1 MTAISNTYVNPYG
14 NPYGNPQLD
23 KQLAETMS
31 SVQGQMSLFNGTTS
45 STNSTNS
52 MTREEYLES
61 RGCTDGNNDGKIGF
75 FSAIGNIFKGAVKSV
90 VNTVK
95 DIVTN
100 PVKLL
105 GAVATAALCVVFP
118 PAGLALAGVGI
129 ATGAA
134 KMIGGVA
141 NAMGAKTDAE
151 AKAAWQQVGEG
162 GVVLGAS
169 IVGAKASVKSMSSLK
184 SGLTNNGK
192 ISLRKA
198 FSKDTKY
205 KVTQFDKN
213 GTPKFNTDGTI
224 ATKELQGFTGFR
236 KALVAD
242 AKASPLGQKVTS
254 FKNTLTSQADEIAN
268 TRLNTRID
276 ELAKSGA
283 KKLSSKE
290 MKNVASLRDSY
301 AEAVKNAADDFA
313 NASDDAARTAAR
325 SKLEAAQKDLDDFNN
340 SVEYT
345 DLNTLKNAAKGGKNP
360 VKATGR
366 DYVEALKSKVPSK
379 TKITLDNLDDIK
391 GLSTT
396 DKTYLRSAL
405 RQGQKINPDM
415 LSKSGQVAY
424 KEAVGSGAFQQAKAH
439 GIEFFKNHGKD
450 MGLATKQVLPY
461 EMSKDDSS
469 QEYLQQYYV

>member
-1 MTAISNTYVNPYG
+1 MSAISNTYV

-61 RGCTDGNNDGKIGF
+61 RGCTDGKNDGKIGF
-75 FSAIGNIFKGAVKSV
+75 FSAIGNIFKGAAKMV

-100 PVKLL
+100 PAKLL

-118 PAGLALAGVGI
+118 PAGLALAGIGI
-129 ATGAA
+129 VSGGA
-134 KMIGGVA
+134 KVIGGISK
-141 NAMGAKTDAE
+141 AMNAKTDAE
-151 AKAAWQQVGEG
+151 AKAAFQDIGAGGLTVGLS
-162 GVVLGAS
+162 VA
-169 IVGAKASVKSMSSLK
+169 GAKASVKSMGAGSAV
-184 SGLTNNGK
+184 GK
-192 ISLRKA
+192 RLA
-198 FSKDTKY
+198 AT
-205 KVTQFDKN
+205 DKN
-213 GTPKFNTDGTI
+213 GTILLDKSGNIKTVKLSNVFKNNGKFKPVEGMKDFG
-224 ATKELQGFTGFR
+224 
-236 KALVAD
+236 KAMLED
-242 AKASPLGQKVTS
+242 AKSSPLGKKLTIS
-254 FKNTLTSQADEIAN
+254 NIKNFKKTLTSQADDIAN
-268 TRLNTRID
+268 TRLNTRMD
-276 ELAKSGA
+276 ELAKNGA
-283 KKLSSKE
+283 KQLDDSI
-290 MKNVASLRDSY
+290 MDDVASSRNHY
-301 AEAVKNAADDFA
+301 TEAVDKAQQKLNSAKGQKAQTRASKN
-313 NASDDAARTAAR
+313 
-325 SKLEAAQKDLDDFNN
+325 LEKAQKDLDDFNN

-360 VKATGR
+360 VKASGR

>member
-45 STNSTNS
+45 STNYS

-61 RGCTDGNNDGKIGF
+61 RGCTDGKNDGKIGF

-90 VNTVK
+90 VNPVK

-100 PVKLL
+100 PAKLL

-141 NAMGAKTDAE
+141 NAMGSKTDAE

-162 GVVLGAS
+162 GVVLGTS
-169 IVGAKASVKSMSSLK
+169 IVGAKASVKSMGAGSAVGQKLGVLDK
-184 SGLTNNGK
+184 SGNIQKVKLSNVFKNSKNKFKPVEGMKDFGK
-192 ISLRKA
+192 AMWK
-198 FSKDTKY
+198 
-205 KVTQFDKN
+205 
-213 GTPKFNTDGTI
+213 
-224 ATKELQGFTGFR
+224 
-236 KALVAD
+236 D
-242 AKASPLGQKVTS
+242 AKSSPLGKKLTIS
-254 FKNTLTSQADEIAN
+254 NIKNFKNNLTSQADEIAN
-268 TRLNTRID
+268 TRLNTRMD

-283 KKLSSKE
+283 KKFGDSI
-290 MKNVASLRDSY
+290 MDDVASSRKPF

-313 NASDDAARTAAR
+313 NASDDAARTAAK
-325 SKLEAAQKDLDDFNN
+325 SKLDAAQKALDDFDN

-345 DLNTLKNAAKGGKNP
+345 DLNTLKNQGG
-360 VKATGR
+360 VKASGR
-366 DYVEALKSKVPSK
+366 DYAEALKSKVPSK

-391 GLSTT
+391 GLSTN

-405 RQGQKINPDM
+405 RQGKKINPEN
-415 LSKSGQVAY
+415 LSDAGKAAY

-450 MGLATKQVLPY
+450 MLQAGKQVFPY
-461 EMSKDDSS
+461 EMSKGDVAQD
-469 QEYLQQYYV
+469 YLQQYYG

>member
-1 MTAISNTYVNPYG
+1 MTAISNSYV

-61 RGCTDGNNDGKIGF
+61 RGCTDGKNDGKIGF

-169 IVGAKASVKSMSSLK
+169 IVGAKASVKSMGAGSAIKGRLVDPS
-184 SGLTNNGK
+184 TGK
-192 ISLRKA
+192 VKLSNV
-198 FSKDTKY
+198 FKD
-205 KVTQFDKN
+205 
-213 GTPKFNTDGTI
+213 GGKFKPVKG
-224 ATKELQGFTGFR
+224 ATKFG
-236 KALVAD
+236 KAMLKD
-242 AKASPLGQKVTS
+242 AKASPLGQKVSS
-254 FKNTLTSQADEIAN
+254 FKKTLTSQADDIAN
-268 TRLNTRID
+268 TRLNTRMD

-283 KKLSSKE
+283 KQLDDSI
-290 MKNVASLRDSY
+290 MDDVASSRKPY
-301 AEAVKNAADDFA
+301 AEAVDKAQQKLNSAKGQKAQTRASKN
-313 NASDDAARTAAR
+313 
-325 SKLEAAQKDLDDFNN
+325 LEKAQKALDDFDN

-345 DLNTLKNAAKGGKNP
+345 DLNTLKKQGG
-360 VKATGR
+360 VKASGR
-366 DYVEALKSKVPSK
+366 DYAEALKSKVPSK

-439 GIEFFKNHGKD
+439 GIEFFKNHGND
-450 MGLATKQVLPY
+450 MLQAGKQVFPY

-469 QEYLQQYYV
+469 QEYLQQYYG

>member
-14 NPYGNPQLD
+14 NPQLD
-23 KQLAETMS
+23 KQIAETMS
-31 SVQGQMSLFNGTTS
+31 SVQNQMSLFTGSTS

-75 FSAIGNIFKGAVKSV
+75 FSAIGNILKGAVKSV

-162 GVVLGAS
+162 GVVLGTS

-184 SGLTNNGK
+184 SGLTNSNGK

-236 KALVAD
+236 KAIVAD
-242 AKASPLGQKVTS
+242 AKASPLGQKVSS
-254 FKNTLTSQADEIAN
+254 FKNTLTSQADDIAN
-268 TRLNTRID
+268 TRLNTRMD

-283 KKLSSKE
+283 KKLSSKD
-290 MKNVASLRDSY
+290 MKNVASSREPY
-301 AEAVKNAADDFA
+301 AEAVNKAAKDLA
-313 NASDDAARTAAR
+313 NASDDAARTAAK

-439 GIEFFKNHGKD
+439 GIEFFKNHGND
-450 MGLATKQVLPY
+450 MLQAGKQVFPY
-461 EMSKDDSS
+461 EMSKGDVAQD
-469 QEYLQQYYV
+469 YLQQYYV

>member
-14 NPYGNPQLD
+14 NPQLD
-23 KQLAETMS
+23 KQIAETMS
-31 SVQGQMSLFNGTTS
+31 SVQNQMSLFTGSTS

-75 FSAIGNIFKGAVKSV
+75 FSAIGNIFKGAAKMV

-100 PVKLL
+100 PAKLL

-118 PAGLALAGVGI
+118 PAGLALAGIGI
-129 ATGAA
+129 VSGGA
-134 KMIGGVA
+134 KVIGGISK
-141 NAMGAKTDAE
+141 AMNAKTDAE
-151 AKAAWQQVGEG
+151 AKAAFQDIGAGGLTVGLS
-162 GVVLGAS
+162 VA
-169 IVGAKASVKSMSSLK
+169 GAKASVKSMGAGSAVGQKLGVLDK
-184 SGLTNNGK
+184 SGNIQKVKLSNVFKNSKNKFKPVEGMKDFGK
-192 ISLRKA
+192 AML
-198 FSKDTKY
+198 
-205 KVTQFDKN
+205 
-213 GTPKFNTDGTI
+213 
-224 ATKELQGFTGFR
+224 E
-236 KALVAD
+236 D
-242 AKASPLGQKVTS
+242 AKSSPLGKKLTIS
-254 FKNTLTSQADEIAN
+254 NIKNFKKTLTSQADDIAN
-268 TRLNTRID
+268 TRLNTRMTD
-276 ELAKSGA
+276 
-283 KKLSSKE
+283 
-290 MKNVASLRDSY
+290 LRQS
-301 AEAVKNAADDFA
+301 VKGKQATKVNQA
-313 NASDDAARTAAR
+313 
-325 SKLEAAQKDLDDFNN
+325 LDDIDNGNTPNLKGLSKNN
-340 SVEYT
+340 KSIVEEYS
-345 DLNTLKNAAKGGKNP
+345 DLNTLKNAAKPGKNP
-360 VKATGR
+360 VKATAS

-439 GIEFFKNHGKD
+439 GIEFFKNHGND
-450 MGLATKQVLPY
+450 MLQAGKQVFPY

>member
-1 MTAISNTYVNPYG
+1 MTAISNSYV

-75 FSAIGNIFKGAVKSV
+75 FSAIGNIFKGAAKMV

-100 PVKLL
+100 PAKLL

-118 PAGLALAGVGI
+118 PAGLALAGIGI
-129 ATGAA
+129 VSGGAKIA
-134 KMIGGVA
+134 SGVA
-141 NAMGAKTDAE
+141 NAMNAKTDAE
-151 AKAAWQQVGEG
+151 AKAAFQDIGAGGLTVGLS
-162 GVVLGAS
+162 VA
-169 IVGAKASVKSMSSLK
+169 GAKASVKSMGAGSAVGQKLGVLDK
-184 SGLTNNGK
+184 SGNIQKVKLSNVFKNSKNKFKPVEGMKDFGK
-192 ISLRKA
+192 AML
-198 FSKDTKY
+198 
-205 KVTQFDKN
+205 
-213 GTPKFNTDGTI
+213 
-224 ATKELQGFTGFR
+224 E
-236 KALVAD
+236 D
-242 AKASPLGQKVTS
+242 AKSSPLGKKLTIS
-254 FKNTLTSQADEIAN
+254 NIKNFKKTLTSQADDIAN
-268 TRLNTRID
+268 TRLNTRMTD
-276 ELAKSGA
+276 
-283 KKLSSKE
+283 
-290 MKNVASLRDSY
+290 LRQS
-301 AEAVKNAADDFA
+301 VKGKQATKVNQA
-313 NASDDAARTAAR
+313 
-325 SKLEAAQKDLDDFNN
+325 LDDIDNGNTPNLKGLSKNN
-340 SVEYT
+340 KSIVEEYS
-345 DLNTLKNAAKGGKNP
+345 DLNTLKNAAKPGKNP
-360 VKATGR
+360 VKATAS

-439 GIEFFKNHGKD
+439 GIEFFKNHGND
-450 MGLATKQVLPY
+450 MLQAGKQVFPY

>member
-1 MTAISNTYVNPYG
+1 MSAISNTYV

-61 RGCTDGNNDGKIGF
+61 RGCTDGKNDGKIGF

-105 GAVATAALCVVFP
+105 GAVATAAICFLCP
-118 PAGLALAGVGI
+118 PVGLALAGVGI

-162 GVVLGAS
+162 GVVLGTS
-169 IVGAKASVKSMSSLK
+169 IVGAKASVKSMGAGSAIKGRLVDPSTGK
-184 SGLTNNGK
+184 VKLTNVFKDGGK
-192 ISLRKA
+192 FKPVKGATEFGKA
-198 FSKDTKY
+198 MWK
-205 KVTQFDKN
+205 
-213 GTPKFNTDGTI
+213 
-224 ATKELQGFTGFR
+224 
-236 KALVAD
+236 D
-242 AKASPLGQKVTS
+242 AKSSPLGKKLTIS
-254 FKNTLTSQADEIAN
+254 NIKNFKKTLTSQADDIAN
-268 TRLNTRID
+268 TRLNTRMD

-283 KKLSSKE
+283 KQLDDSI
-290 MKNVASLRDSY
+290 MDDVASSRKPF

-313 NASDDAARTAAR
+313 NASDDAARTAAK
-325 SKLEAAQKDLDDFNN
+325 SKLDAAQKALDDFDN

-360 VKATGR
+360 VKASGR

-450 MGLATKQVLPY
+450 MLQAGKQVFPY
-461 EMSKDDSS
+461 EMSKGDVAQD
-469 QEYLQQYYV
+469 YLQQYYG

>member
-14 NPYGNPQLD
+14 NPQLD
-23 KQLAETMS
+23 KQIAETMS
-31 SVQGQMSLFNGTTS
+31 SVQNQMSLFTGSTS

-75 FSAIGNIFKGAVKSV
+75 FSAIGNIFKGAAKMV

-100 PVKLL
+100 PAKLL

-118 PAGLALAGVGI
+118 PAGLALAGIGI
-129 ATGAA
+129 VSGGA
-134 KMIGGVA
+134 KVIGGISK
-141 NAMGAKTDAE
+141 AMNAKTDAE
-151 AKAAWQQVGEG
+151 AKAAFQDIGAGGLTVGLS
-162 GVVLGAS
+162 VA
-169 IVGAKASVKSMSSLK
+169 GAKASVKSMGAGSAVGQKLGVLDK
-184 SGLTNNGK
+184 SGNIQKVKLSNVFKNSKNKFKPVEGMKDFGK
-192 ISLRKA
+192 AML
-198 FSKDTKY
+198 
-205 KVTQFDKN
+205 
-213 GTPKFNTDGTI
+213 
-224 ATKELQGFTGFR
+224 E
-236 KALVAD
+236 D
-242 AKASPLGQKVTS
+242 AKSSPLGKKLTIS
-254 FKNTLTSQADEIAN
+254 NIKNFKKTLTSQADDIAN
-268 TRLNTRID
+268 TRLNTRMD

-283 KKLSSKE
+283 KQLDDSI
-290 MKNVASLRDSY
+290 MDDVASSRNHY
-301 AEAVKNAADDFA
+301 AEAVDKAQQKLNSAKGQKAQTRASKN
-313 NASDDAARTAAR
+313 
-325 SKLEAAQKDLDDFNN
+325 LEKAQKALDDFDN

-345 DLNTLKNAAKGGKNP
+345 DLNTLKKQGG
-360 VKATGR
+360 VKASGR
-366 DYVEALKSKVPSK
+366 DYAEALKSKVPSK

>member
-14 NPYGNPQLD
+14 NPQLD
-23 KQLAETMS
+23 KQIAETMS
-31 SVQGQMSLFNGTTS
+31 SVQNQMSLFTGSTS

-61 RGCTDGNNDGKIGF
+61 RGCTDGKNDGKIGF
-75 FSAIGNIFKGAVKSV
+75 FSAIGNIFKGAAKMV

-100 PVKLL
+100 PAKLL

-118 PAGLALAGVGI
+118 PAGLALAGIGI
-129 ATGAA
+129 VSGGA
-134 KMIGGVA
+134 KVIGGISK
-141 NAMGAKTDAE
+141 AMNAKTDAE
-151 AKAAWQQVGEG
+151 AKAAFQDIGAGGLTVGLS
-162 GVVLGAS
+162 VA
-169 IVGAKASVKSMSSLK
+169 GAKASVKSMGAGSAVGQKLGVLDK
-184 SGLTNNGK
+184 SGNIQKVKLSNVFKNSKNKFKPVEGMKDFGK
-192 ISLRKA
+192 AML
-198 FSKDTKY
+198 
-205 KVTQFDKN
+205 
-213 GTPKFNTDGTI
+213 
-224 ATKELQGFTGFR
+224 E
-236 KALVAD
+236 D
-242 AKASPLGQKVTS
+242 AKSSPLGKKLTIS
-254 FKNTLTSQADEIAN
+254 NIKNFKKTLTSQADEIAN
-268 TRLNTRID
+268 TRLNTRMD

-283 KKLSSKE
+283 KQLDDSI
-290 MKNVASLRDSY
+290 MDDVASSRNHY
-301 AEAVKNAADDFA
+301 TEAVDKAQQKLNSAKGQKAQTRASKN
-313 NASDDAARTAAR
+313 
-325 SKLEAAQKDLDDFNN
+325 LEKAQKALDDFDN

-345 DLNTLKNAAKGGKNP
+345 DLNTLKKQGG
-360 VKATGR
+360 VKASGR
-366 DYVEALKSKVPSK
+366 DYAEALKSKVPSK

-450 MGLATKQVLPY
+450 MLQAGKQVFPY
-461 EMSKDDSS
+461 EMSKGDVAQD
-469 QEYLQQYYV
+469 YLQQYYG

>member
-1 MTAISNTYVNPYG
+1 MTAISNSYV

-23 KQLAETMS
+23 KQIAETMS
-31 SVQGQMSLFNGTTS
+31 SVQNQMSLFTGSTS

-75 FSAIGNIFKGAVKSV
+75 FSAIGNIFKGAAKMV

-100 PVKLL
+100 PAKLL

-118 PAGLALAGVGI
+118 PAGLALAGIGI
-129 ATGAA
+129 VSGGA
-134 KMIGGVA
+134 KVIGGISK
-141 NAMGAKTDAE
+141 AMNAKTDAE
-151 AKAAWQQVGEG
+151 AKAAFQDIGAGGLTVGLS
-162 GVVLGAS
+162 VA
-169 IVGAKASVKSMSSLK
+169 GAKASVKSMGAGSAVGQKLGVLDK
-184 SGLTNNGK
+184 SGNIQKVKLSNVFKNSKNKFKPVEGMKDFGK
-192 ISLRKA
+192 AML
-198 FSKDTKY
+198 
-205 KVTQFDKN
+205 
-213 GTPKFNTDGTI
+213 
-224 ATKELQGFTGFR
+224 E
-236 KALVAD
+236 D
-242 AKASPLGQKVTS
+242 AKASPLGKKLTIS
-254 FKNTLTSQADEIAN
+254 NIKNFKKTLTSQADDIAN
-268 TRLNTRID
+268 TRLNTRMD

-283 KKLSSKE
+283 KQLDDSI
-290 MKNVASLRDSY
+290 MDDVASSREHY
-301 AEAVKNAADDFA
+301 TKAVDKAQQKLNSAKGQKAQTRASKN
-313 NASDDAARTAAR
+313 
-325 SKLEAAQKDLDDFNN
+325 LEKAQKDLDDFNN

-360 VKATGR
+360 VKASGR

>member
-14 NPYGNPQLD
+14 NPQLD
-23 KQLAETMS
+23 KQIAETMS
-31 SVQGQMSLFNGTTS
+31 SVQNQMSLFTGSTS

-75 FSAIGNIFKGAVKSV
+75 FSAIGNIFKGAAKMV

-100 PVKLL
+100 PAKLL

-118 PAGLALAGVGI
+118 PAGLALAGIGI
-129 ATGAA
+129 VSGGA
-134 KMIGGVA
+134 KVIGGISK
-141 NAMGAKTDAE
+141 AMNAKTDAE
-151 AKAAWQQVGEG
+151 AKAAFQDIGAGGLTVGLS
-162 GVVLGAS
+162 VA
-169 IVGAKASVKSMSSLK
+169 GAKASVKSMGAGSAVGQKLGVLDK
-184 SGLTNNGK
+184 SGNIQKVKLSNVFKNSKNKFKPVEGMKDFGK
-192 ISLRKA
+192 AML
-198 FSKDTKY
+198 
-205 KVTQFDKN
+205 
-213 GTPKFNTDGTI
+213 
-224 ATKELQGFTGFR
+224 E
-236 KALVAD
+236 D
-242 AKASPLGQKVTS
+242 AKSSPLGKKLTIS
-254 FKNTLTSQADEIAN
+254 NIKNFKKTLTSQADDIAN
-268 TRLNTRID
+268 TRLNTRMD

-283 KKLSSKE
+283 KQLDDSI
-290 MKNVASLRDSY
+290 MDDVASSRNHY
-301 AEAVKNAADDFA
+301 TEAVDKAQQKLNSAKGQKAQTRASKN
-313 NASDDAARTAAR
+313 
-325 SKLEAAQKDLDDFNN
+325 LEKAQKDLDDFNN

-360 VKATGR
+360 VKASGR

>member
-1 MTAISNTYVNPYG
+1 MTAISNSYV

-31 SVQGQMSLFNGTTS
+31 SVQNQMSLFTGSTS

-61 RGCTDGNNDGKIGF
+61 RGCTDGKNDGKIGF
-75 FSAIGNIFKGAVKSV
+75 FSAIGNIFKGAAKMV

-100 PVKLL
+100 PAKLI

-118 PAGLALAGVGI
+118 PAGLALAGIGI
-129 ATGAA
+129 VSGGAKIA
-134 KMIGGVA
+134 SGVA
-141 NAMGAKTDAE
+141 NAMNAKTDAE
-151 AKAAWQQVGEG
+151 AKAAFQDIGAGGLTVGLS
-162 GVVLGAS
+162 VA
-169 IVGAKASVKSMSSLK
+169 GAKASVKSMGAGSAVGQKLGVLDK
-184 SGLTNNGK
+184 SGNIQKVKLSNVFKNSKNKFKPVEGMKDFGK
-192 ISLRKA
+192 AML
-198 FSKDTKY
+198 
-205 KVTQFDKN
+205 
-213 GTPKFNTDGTI
+213 
-224 ATKELQGFTGFR
+224 E
-236 KALVAD
+236 D
-242 AKASPLGQKVTS
+242 AKSSPLGKKLTIS
-254 FKNTLTSQADEIAN
+254 NIKNFKKTLTSQADDIAN
-268 TRLNTRID
+268 TRLNTRMD

-283 KKLSSKE
+283 KQLDDSI
-290 MKNVASLRDSY
+290 MDDVASSRKPY
-301 AEAVKNAADDFA
+301 AEAVKNAADDLA
-313 NASDDAARTAAR
+313 NASDDAARTAAK

-360 VKATGR
+360 VKASGK

-450 MGLATKQVLPY
+450 MLQAGKQVFPY

>member
-1 MTAISNTYVNPYG
+1 MTAISNSYV

-169 IVGAKASVKSMSSLK
+169 IVGAKASVKSMGAGSAV
-184 SGLTNNGK
+184 GK
-192 ISLRKA
+192 RLA
-198 FSKDTKY
+198 AT
-205 KVTQFDKN
+205 DKN
-213 GTPKFNTDGTI
+213 GTILLDKSGNIQKVKLSNVFKNSKNKFKPVEGMKDFG
-224 ATKELQGFTGFR
+224 
-236 KALVAD
+236 KAMLED
-242 AKASPLGQKVTS
+242 AKSSPLGKKLTIS
-254 FKNTLTSQADEIAN
+254 NIKNFKKTLTSQADDIAN
-268 TRLNTRID
+268 TRLNTRMTD
-276 ELAKSGA
+276 
-283 KKLSSKE
+283 
-290 MKNVASLRDSY
+290 LRQS
-301 AEAVKNAADDFA
+301 VKGKQATKVNQA
-313 NASDDAARTAAR
+313 
-325 SKLEAAQKDLDDFNN
+325 LDDIDNGNTPNLKGLSKNN
-340 SVEYT
+340 KSIVEEYS
-345 DLNTLKNAAKGGKNP
+345 DLNTLKNAAKPGKNP
-360 VKATGR
+360 VKATAS

-450 MGLATKQVLPY
+450 MLQAGKQVFPY
-461 EMSKDDSS
+461 EMSKGDVAQD
-469 QEYLQQYYV
+469 YLQQYYV

>member
-1 MTAISNTYVNPYG
+1 MSAISNTYV

-61 RGCTDGNNDGKIGF
+61 RGCTDGKNDGKIGF

-169 IVGAKASVKSMSSLK
+169 IVGAKASVKSMGAGSAIKGRLVDPSTGK
-184 SGLTNNGK
+184 VKLTNVFKDGGK
-192 ISLRKA
+192 FKPV
-198 FSKDTKY
+198 K
-205 KVTQFDKN
+205 
-213 GTPKFNTDGTI
+213 G
-224 ATKELQGFTGFR
+224 ATKFG
-236 KALVAD
+236 KAMLKD
-242 AKASPLGQKVTS
+242 AKASPLGQKVSS
-254 FKNTLTSQADEIAN
+254 FKKTLTSQADDIAN
-268 TRLNTRID
+268 TRLNTRMD

-283 KKLSSKE
+283 KQLDDSI
-290 MKNVASLRDSY
+290 MDDVASSRKPY
-301 AEAVKNAADDFA
+301 AEAVDKAQQKLNSAKGQKAQTRASKN
-313 NASDDAARTAAR
+313 
-325 SKLEAAQKDLDDFNN
+325 LEKAQKALDDFDN

-345 DLNTLKNAAKGGKNP
+345 DLNTLKKQGG
-360 VKATGR
+360 VKASGR
-366 DYVEALKSKVPSK
+366 DYAEALKSKVPSK

-439 GIEFFKNHGKD
+439 GIEFFKNHGND
-450 MGLATKQVLPY
+450 MLQAGKQVFPY

-469 QEYLQQYYV
+469 QEYLQQYYG

>member
-1 MTAISNTYVNPYG
+1 MTAISNSYV

-61 RGCTDGNNDGKIGF
+61 RGCTDGKNDGKIGF

-169 IVGAKASVKSMSSLK
+169 IVGAKASVKSMGAGSAIKGRLVDPSTGK
-184 SGLTNNGK
+184 VKLTNVFKDGGK
-192 ISLRKA
+192 FKPV
-198 FSKDTKY
+198 K
-205 KVTQFDKN
+205 
-213 GTPKFNTDGTI
+213 G
-224 ATKELQGFTGFR
+224 ATKFG
-236 KALVAD
+236 KAMLKD
-242 AKASPLGQKVTS
+242 AKASPLGQKVSS
-254 FKNTLTSQADEIAN
+254 FKKTLTSQADDIAN
-268 TRLNTRID
+268 TRLNTRMD

-283 KKLSSKE
+283 KQLDDSI
-290 MKNVASLRDSY
+290 MDDVASSRKPY
-301 AEAVKNAADDFA
+301 AEAVDKAQQKLNSAKGQKAQTRASKN
-313 NASDDAARTAAR
+313 
-325 SKLEAAQKDLDDFNN
+325 LEKAQKALDDFDN

-345 DLNTLKNAAKGGKNP
+345 DLNTLKKQGG
-360 VKATGR
+360 VKASGR
-366 DYVEALKSKVPSK
+366 DYAEALKSKVPSK

-439 GIEFFKNHGKD
+439 GIEFFKNHGND
-450 MGLATKQVLPY
+450 MLQAGKQVFPY

-469 QEYLQQYYV
+469 QEYLQQYYG

>member
-14 NPYGNPQLD
+14 NPQLD
-23 KQLAETMS
+23 KQIAETMS
-31 SVQGQMSLFNGTTS
+31 SVQNQMSLFTGSTS

-75 FSAIGNIFKGAVKSV
+75 FSAIGNIFKGAAKMV

-100 PVKLL
+100 PAKLL

-118 PAGLALAGVGI
+118 PAGLALAGIGI
-129 ATGAA
+129 VSGGA
-134 KMIGGVA
+134 KVIGGISK
-141 NAMGAKTDAE
+141 AMNAKTDAE
-151 AKAAWQQVGEG
+151 AKAAFQDIGAGGLTVGLS
-162 GVVLGAS
+162 VA
-169 IVGAKASVKSMSSLK
+169 GAKASVKSMGAGSAVGQKLGVLDK
-184 SGLTNNGK
+184 SGNIQKVKLSNVFKNSKNKFKPVEGMKDFGK
-192 ISLRKA
+192 AML
-198 FSKDTKY
+198 
-205 KVTQFDKN
+205 
-213 GTPKFNTDGTI
+213 
-224 ATKELQGFTGFR
+224 E
-236 KALVAD
+236 D
-242 AKASPLGQKVTS
+242 AKSSPLGKKLTIS
-254 FKNTLTSQADEIAN
+254 NIKNFKKTLTSQADDIAN
-268 TRLNTRID
+268 TRLNTRMD

-283 KKLSSKE
+283 KQLDDSI
-290 MKNVASLRDSY
+290 MDDVASSRNHY
-301 AEAVKNAADDFA
+301 TEAVDKAQQKFNSAKGQKAQTRASKN
-313 NASDDAARTAAR
+313 
-325 SKLEAAQKDLDDFNN
+325 LEKAQKDLDDFNN

-360 VKATGR
+360 VKASGR

>member
-14 NPYGNPQLD
+14 NPQLD
-23 KQLAETMS
+23 KQIAETMS
-31 SVQGQMSLFNGTTS
+31 SVQNQMSLFTGSTS

-75 FSAIGNIFKGAVKSV
+75 FSAIGNIFKGAAKMV

-100 PVKLL
+100 PAKLL

-118 PAGLALAGVGI
+118 PAGLALAGIGI
-129 ATGAA
+129 VSGGA
-134 KMIGGVA
+134 KVIGGISK
-141 NAMGAKTDAE
+141 AMNAKTDAE
-151 AKAAWQQVGEG
+151 AKAAFQDIGAGGLTVGLS
-162 GVVLGAS
+162 VA
-169 IVGAKASVKSMSSLK
+169 GAKASVKSMGAGSAVGQKLGVLDK
-184 SGLTNNGK
+184 SGNIQKVKLSNVFKNSKNKFKPVEGMKDFGK
-192 ISLRKA
+192 AML
-198 FSKDTKY
+198 
-205 KVTQFDKN
+205 
-213 GTPKFNTDGTI
+213 
-224 ATKELQGFTGFR
+224 E
-236 KALVAD
+236 D
-242 AKASPLGQKVTS
+242 AKSSPLGKKLTIS
-254 FKNTLTSQADEIAN
+254 NIKNFKNTLTSQADEIAN
-268 TRLNTRID
+268 TRLNTRMD

-283 KKLSSKE
+283 KQLDDSI
-290 MKNVASLRDSY
+290 MDDVASSRNHY
-301 AEAVKNAADDFA
+301 TEAVDKAQQKLNSAKGQKAQTRASKN
-313 NASDDAARTAAR
+313 
-325 SKLEAAQKDLDDFNN
+325 LEKAQKDLDDFNN

-360 VKATGR
+360 VKASGR

>member
-1 MTAISNTYVNPYG
+1 MSAISNTYV

-61 RGCTDGNNDGKIGF
+61 RGCTDGKNDGKIGF

-169 IVGAKASVKSMSSLK
+169 IVGAKASVKSMGAGSAIKGRLVDPSTGK
-184 SGLTNNGK
+184 VKLTNVFKDGGK
-192 ISLRKA
+192 FKPVKGATEFGKA
-198 FSKDTKY
+198 MWK
-205 KVTQFDKN
+205 
-213 GTPKFNTDGTI
+213 
-224 ATKELQGFTGFR
+224 
-236 KALVAD
+236 D
-242 AKASPLGQKVTS
+242 AKSSPLGKKLTIS
-254 FKNTLTSQADEIAN
+254 NIKNFKKTLTSQADDIAN
-268 TRLNTRID
+268 TRLNTRMD

-283 KKLSSKE
+283 KQLDDSI
-290 MKNVASLRDSY
+290 MDDVASSRKPY
-301 AEAVKNAADDFA
+301 AEAVDKAQQKLNSAKGQKAQTRASKN
-313 NASDDAARTAAR
+313 
-325 SKLEAAQKDLDDFNN
+325 LEKAQKALDDFDN

-345 DLNTLKNAAKGGKNP
+345 DLNTLKKQGG
-360 VKATGR
+360 VKASGR
-366 DYVEALKSKVPSK
+366 DYAEALKSKVPSK

-439 GIEFFKNHGKD
+439 GIEFFKNHGND
-450 MGLATKQVLPY
+450 MLQAGKQVFPY

-469 QEYLQQYYV
+469 QEYLQQYYG

>member
-1 MTAISNTYVNPYG
+1 MTAISNTYV

-31 SVQGQMSLFNGTTS
+31 SVQGQMSLFNGTS

-61 RGCTDGNNDGKIGF
+61 RGCTDGKNDGKIGF
-75 FSAIGNIFKGAVKSV
+75 FSAIGNIFKGAAKMV

-100 PVKLL
+100 PAKLL

-118 PAGLALAGVGI
+118 PAGLVLAGIGI
-129 ATGAA
+129 VSGGAKIA
-134 KMIGGVA
+134 SGVA

-162 GVVLGAS
+162 GLTVGLSVA
-169 IVGAKASVKSMSSLK
+169 GAKASVKSMGAGSAV
-184 SGLTNNGK
+184 GK
-192 ISLRKA
+192 RLA
-198 FSKDTKY
+198 AT
-205 KVTQFDKN
+205 DKN
-213 GTPKFNTDGTI
+213 GTILLDKSGNIQKVKLSNVFKDGGKFKPVKG
-224 ATKELQGFTGFR
+224 ATKFG
-236 KALVAD
+236 KAMLED
-242 AKASPLGQKVTS
+242 AKASPLGQKVSS
-254 FKNTLTSQADEIAN
+254 FKKTLTSQADDIAN
-268 TRLNTRID
+268 TRLNTRMD

-283 KKLSSKE
+283 KQLDDSI
-290 MKNVASLRDSY
+290 MDDVASSRKPY
-301 AEAVKNAADDFA
+301 AEAVDKAQQKLNSAKGQKAQTRASKN
-313 NASDDAARTAAR
+313 
-325 SKLEAAQKDLDDFNN
+325 LEKAQKALDDFDN

-345 DLNTLKNAAKGGKNP
+345 DLNTLKKQGG
-360 VKATGR
+360 VKASGR
-366 DYVEALKSKVPSK
+366 DYAEALKSKVPSK

-450 MGLATKQVLPY
+450 MLHAGKQVLPY

-469 QEYLQQYYV
+469 QEYLQQYYG

>member
-1 MTAISNTYVNPYG
+1 MTAISNSYV

-75 FSAIGNIFKGAVKSV
+75 FSAIGNIFKGAAKMV

-100 PVKLL
+100 PAKLL

-118 PAGLALAGVGI
+118 PAGLALAGIGI
-129 ATGAA
+129 VSGGA
-134 KMIGGVA
+134 KVIGGISK
-141 NAMGAKTDAE
+141 AMNAKTDAE
-151 AKAAWQQVGEG
+151 AKAAFQDIGAGGLTVGLS
-162 GVVLGAS
+162 VA
-169 IVGAKASVKSMSSLK
+169 GAKASVKSMGAGSAVGQKLGVLDK
-184 SGLTNNGK
+184 SGNIQKVKLSNVFKNSKNKFKPVEGMKDFGK
-192 ISLRKA
+192 AML
-198 FSKDTKY
+198 
-205 KVTQFDKN
+205 
-213 GTPKFNTDGTI
+213 
-224 ATKELQGFTGFR
+224 E
-236 KALVAD
+236 D
-242 AKASPLGQKVTS
+242 AKSSPLGKKLTIS
-254 FKNTLTSQADEIAN
+254 NIKNFKNTLTSQADEIAN
-268 TRLNTRID
+268 TRLNTRMD

-283 KKLSSKE
+283 KQLDDSI
-290 MKNVASLRDSY
+290 MDDVASSRNHY
-301 AEAVKNAADDFA
+301 TEAVDKAQQKLNSAKGQKAQTRASKN
-313 NASDDAARTAAR
+313 
-325 SKLEAAQKDLDDFNN
+325 LEKAQKDLDDFNN

-360 VKATGR
+360 VKASGR

>member
-1 MTAISNTYVNPYG
+1 MTAISNSYV

-31 SVQGQMSLFNGTTS
+31 SVQNQMSLFTGSTS

-75 FSAIGNIFKGAVKSV
+75 FSAIGNIFKGAAKMV

-100 PVKLL
+100 PAKLL

-118 PAGLALAGVGI
+118 PAGLALAGIGI
-129 ATGAA
+129 VSGGA
-134 KMIGGVA
+134 KVIGGISK
-141 NAMGAKTDAE
+141 AMNAKTDAE
-151 AKAAWQQVGEG
+151 AKAAFQDIGAGGLTVGLS
-162 GVVLGAS
+162 VA
-169 IVGAKASVKSMSSLK
+169 GAKASVKSMGAGSAVGQKLGVLDK
-184 SGLTNNGK
+184 SGNIQKVKLSNVFKNSKNKFKPVEGMKDFGK
-192 ISLRKA
+192 AML
-198 FSKDTKY
+198 
-205 KVTQFDKN
+205 
-213 GTPKFNTDGTI
+213 
-224 ATKELQGFTGFR
+224 E
-236 KALVAD
+236 D
-242 AKASPLGQKVTS
+242 AKSSPLGKKLTIS
-254 FKNTLTSQADEIAN
+254 NIKNFKKTLTSQADDIAN
-268 TRLNTRID
+268 TRLNTRMD

-283 KKLSSKE
+283 KQLDDSI
-290 MKNVASLRDSY
+290 MDDVASSR

-313 NASDDAARTAAR
+313 NASDDAARTAAK

-439 GIEFFKNHGKD
+439 GIEFFKNHGND
-450 MGLATKQVLPY
+450 MLQAGKQVFPY

>member
-14 NPYGNPQLD
+14 NPQLD
-23 KQLAETMS
+23 KQIAETMS
-31 SVQGQMSLFNGTTS
+31 SVQNQMSLFTGSTS

-75 FSAIGNIFKGAVKSV
+75 FSAIGNIFKGAAKMV

-100 PVKLL
+100 PAKLL

-118 PAGLALAGVGI
+118 PAGLALAGIGI
-129 ATGAA
+129 VSGGA
-134 KMIGGVA
+134 KVIGGISK
-141 NAMGAKTDAE
+141 AMNAKTDAE
-151 AKAAWQQVGEG
+151 AKAAFQDIGAGGLTVGLS
-162 GVVLGAS
+162 VA
-169 IVGAKASVKSMSSLK
+169 GAKASVKSMGAGSAVGQKLGVLDK
-184 SGLTNNGK
+184 SGNIQKVKLSNVFKNSKNKFKPVEGMKDFGK
-192 ISLRKA
+192 AML
-198 FSKDTKY
+198 
-205 KVTQFDKN
+205 
-213 GTPKFNTDGTI
+213 
-224 ATKELQGFTGFR
+224 E
-236 KALVAD
+236 D
-242 AKASPLGQKVTS
+242 AKSSPLGKKLTIS
-254 FKNTLTSQADEIAN
+254 NIKNFKKTLTSQADDIAN
-268 TRLNTRID
+268 TRLNTRMD

-283 KKLSSKE
+283 KQLDDSI
-290 MKNVASLRDSY
+290 MDDVASSRNHY
-301 AEAVKNAADDFA
+301 TEAVDKAQQKLNSAKGQKAQTRASKN
-313 NASDDAARTAAR
+313 
-325 SKLEAAQKDLDDFNN
+325 LEKAQKALDDFDN

-345 DLNTLKNAAKGGKNP
+345 DLNTLKKQGG
-360 VKATGR
+360 VKASGR
-366 DYVEALKSKVPSK
+366 DYAEALKSKVPSK

>member
-14 NPYGNPQLD
+14 NPQLD
-23 KQLAETMS
+23 KQIAETMS
-31 SVQGQMSLFNGTTS
+31 SVQNQMSLFTGSTS

-75 FSAIGNIFKGAVKSV
+75 FSAIGNIFKGAAKMV

-100 PVKLL
+100 PAKLL

-118 PAGLALAGVGI
+118 PAGLALAGIGI
-129 ATGAA
+129 VSGGA
-134 KMIGGVA
+134 KVIGGISK
-141 NAMGAKTDAE
+141 AMNAKTDAE
-151 AKAAWQQVGEG
+151 AKAAFQDIGAGGLTVGLS
-162 GVVLGAS
+162 VA
-169 IVGAKASVKSMSSLK
+169 GAKASVKSMGAGSAVGQKLGVLDK
-184 SGLTNNGK
+184 SGNIQKVKLSNVFKDGGK
-192 ISLRKA
+192 FKPV
-198 FSKDTKY
+198 K
-205 KVTQFDKN
+205 
-213 GTPKFNTDGTI
+213 G
-224 ATKELQGFTGFR
+224 ATKFG
-236 KALVAD
+236 KAMLED
-242 AKASPLGQKVTS
+242 AKSSPLGKKLTIS
-254 FKNTLTSQADEIAN
+254 NIKNFKKTLTSQADDIAN
-268 TRLNTRID
+268 TRLNTRMD

-283 KKLSSKE
+283 KQLDDSI
-290 MKNVASLRDSY
+290 MDDVASSRKHY
-301 AEAVKNAADDFA
+301 TEAVDKAQQKLNSAKGQKAQTRASKN
-313 NASDDAARTAAR
+313 
-325 SKLEAAQKDLDDFNN
+325 LEKAQKDLDDFNN

-360 VKATGR
+360 VKASGR

-450 MGLATKQVLPY
+450 MLQAGKQVFPY
-461 EMSKDDSS
+461 EMSKGDVAQD
-469 QEYLQQYYV
+469 YLQQYYV

>member
-1 MTAISNTYVNPYG
+1 MSAISNTYV

-61 RGCTDGNNDGKIGF
+61 RGCTDGKNDGKIGF

-169 IVGAKASVKSMSSLK
+169 IVGAKASVKSMGAGSAIKGRLVDPS
-184 SGLTNNGK
+184 TGK
-192 ISLRKA
+192 VKLSNV
-198 FSKDTKY
+198 FKD
-205 KVTQFDKN
+205 
-213 GTPKFNTDGTI
+213 GGKFKPVKG
-224 ATKELQGFTGFR
+224 ATKFG
-236 KALVAD
+236 KAMLKD
-242 AKASPLGQKVTS
+242 AKASPLGQKVSS
-254 FKNTLTSQADEIAN
+254 FKKTLTSQADDIAN
-268 TRLNTRID
+268 TRLNTRMD

-283 KKLSSKE
+283 KQLDDSI
-290 MKNVASLRDSY
+290 MDDVASSRKPY
-301 AEAVKNAADDFA
+301 AEAVDKAQQKLNSAKGQKAQTRASKN
-313 NASDDAARTAAR
+313 
-325 SKLEAAQKDLDDFNN
+325 LEKAQKALDDFDN

-345 DLNTLKNAAKGGKNP
+345 DLNTLKKQGG
-360 VKATGR
+360 VKASGR
-366 DYVEALKSKVPSK
+366 DYAEALKSKVPSK

-439 GIEFFKNHGKD
+439 GIEFFKNHGND
-450 MGLATKQVLPY
+450 MLQAGKQVFPY

-469 QEYLQQYYV
+469 QEYLQQYYG

>member
-1 MTAISNTYVNPYG
+1 MTAISNSYV

-61 RGCTDGNNDGKIGF
+61 RGCTDGKNDGKIGF

-169 IVGAKASVKSMSSLK
+169 IVGAKASVKSMGAGSAIKGRLVDPSTGK
-184 SGLTNNGK
+184 VKLTNVFKDGGK
-192 ISLRKA
+192 FKPVKGATEFGKA
-198 FSKDTKY
+198 MWK
-205 KVTQFDKN
+205 
-213 GTPKFNTDGTI
+213 
-224 ATKELQGFTGFR
+224 
-236 KALVAD
+236 D
-242 AKASPLGQKVTS
+242 AKSSPLGQKVSS
-254 FKNTLTSQADEIAN
+254 FKKTLTSQADDIAN
-268 TRLNTRID
+268 TRLNTRMD

-283 KKLSSKE
+283 KQLDDSI
-290 MKNVASLRDSY
+290 MDDVASSRKPY
-301 AEAVKNAADDFA
+301 AEAVDKAQQKLNSAKGQKAQTRASKN
-313 NASDDAARTAAR
+313 
-325 SKLEAAQKDLDDFNN
+325 LEKAQKALDDFDN

-345 DLNTLKNAAKGGKNP
+345 DLNTLKKQGG
-360 VKATGR
+360 VKASGR
-366 DYVEALKSKVPSK
+366 DYAEALKSKVPSK

-439 GIEFFKNHGKD
+439 GIEFFKNHGND
-450 MGLATKQVLPY
+450 MLQAGKQVFPY

-469 QEYLQQYYV
+469 QEYLHF

>member
-14 NPYGNPQLD
+14 NPQLD
-23 KQLAETMS
+23 KQIAETMS
-31 SVQGQMSLFNGTTS
+31 SVQNQMSLFTGSTS

-61 RGCTDGNNDGKIGF
+61 RGCTDGKNDGKIGF
-75 FSAIGNIFKGAVKSV
+75 FSAIGNIFKGAAKMV

-100 PVKLL
+100 PAKLL

-118 PAGLALAGVGI
+118 PAGLALAGIGI
-129 ATGAA
+129 VSGGA
-134 KMIGGVA
+134 KVIGGISK
-141 NAMGAKTDAE
+141 AMNAKTDAE
-151 AKAAWQQVGEG
+151 AKAAFQDIGAGGLTVGLS
-162 GVVLGAS
+162 VA
-169 IVGAKASVKSMSSLK
+169 GAKASVKSMGAGSAVGQKLGVLDK
-184 SGLTNNGK
+184 SGNIQKVKLSNVFKNSKNKFKPVEGMKDFGK
-192 ISLRKA
+192 AML
-198 FSKDTKY
+198 
-205 KVTQFDKN
+205 
-213 GTPKFNTDGTI
+213 
-224 ATKELQGFTGFR
+224 E
-236 KALVAD
+236 D
-242 AKASPLGQKVTS
+242 AKSSPLGKKLTIS
-254 FKNTLTSQADEIAN
+254 NIKNFKKTLTSQADDIAN
-268 TRLNTRID
+268 TRLNTRMD

-283 KKLSSKE
+283 KQLDDSI
-290 MKNVASLRDSY
+290 MDDVASSRNHY
-301 AEAVKNAADDFA
+301 TEAVDKAQQKLNSAKGQKAQTRASKN
-313 NASDDAARTAAR
+313 
-325 SKLEAAQKDLDDFNN
+325 LEKAQKDLDDFNN

-360 VKATGR
+360 VKASGR

>member
-1 MTAISNTYVNPYG
+1 MTAISNTYV

-31 SVQGQMSLFNGTTS
+31 SVQGQMSLFNGTS

-61 RGCTDGNNDGKIGF
+61 RGCTDGKNDGKIGF
-75 FSAIGNIFKGAVKSV
+75 FSAIGNIFKGAAKMV

-100 PVKLL
+100 PAKLL
-105 GAVATAALCVVFP
+105 GAVAMAALCVVFP
-118 PAGLALAGVGI
+118 PAGLVLAGIGI
-129 ATGAA
+129 VSGGAKIA
-134 KMIGGVA
+134 SGVA

-162 GVVLGAS
+162 GLTVGLSVA
-169 IVGAKASVKSMSSLK
+169 GAKASVKSMLDK
-184 SGLTNNGK
+184 SGNIQKVKLSNVFKDGGK
-192 ISLRKA
+192 FKPV
-198 FSKDTKY
+198 K
-205 KVTQFDKN
+205 
-213 GTPKFNTDGTI
+213 G
-224 ATKELQGFTGFR
+224 ATKFG
-236 KALVAD
+236 KAMLKD
-242 AKASPLGQKVTS
+242 AKASPLGQKVSS
-254 FKNTLTSQADEIAN
+254 FKKTLTSQADDIAN
-268 TRLNTRID
+268 TRLNTRMD

-283 KKLSSKE
+283 KQLDDSI
-290 MKNVASLRDSY
+290 MDDVASSRKPY
-301 AEAVKNAADDFA
+301 AEAVDKAQQKLNSAKGQKAQTRASKN
-313 NASDDAARTAAR
+313 
-325 SKLEAAQKDLDDFNN
+325 LEKAQKALDDFDN

-345 DLNTLKNAAKGGKNP
+345 DLNTLKNQGG
-360 VKATGR
+360 VKASGR
-366 DYVEALKSKVPSK
+366 DYAEALKSKVPSK

-439 GIEFFKNHGKD
+439 GIEFFKNHGND
-450 MGLATKQVLPY
+450 MLQAGKQVFPY

-469 QEYLQQYYV
+469 QEYLQQYYG